1 MVLKSICYYIPIIVN
16 NSVTV
21 FYVLLYNYIQENKI
35 IITINLDVVIAPGL
49 TLQNCMSD
57 SGHSPVFNL
66 PAS

>member
-1 MVLKSICYYIPIIVN
+1 MVLKPICYYIPIIVN
-16 NSVTV
+16 NSVAV